1 MSFLRFLMLL
11 ALVVWIGGLIFF
23 AFIMAPAAFALLPTR
38 QMAGALVART
48 LPQLH
53 WMGIV
58 AALVFLAASAVQNR
72 VLTGSARIFSP
83 AHVFISLM
91 LLLTLVLQFD
101 IMPHM
106 EALRS
111 SIGVIDSVPLDH
123 PARMQFDALHEWS
136 TRIEGTV
143 MLLGLIVIYLTAR
156 LLAGPR
162 SR

>member
-11 ALVVWIGGLIFF
+11 SLAVWIGGLIFF
-23 AFIMAPAAFALLPTR
+23 AFVMAPAAFVLLPTR

-48 LPQLH
+48 LPELH
-53 WMGIV
+53 WMGII
-58 AALVFLAASAVQNR
+58 AAVVFLAASGIQNR
-72 VLTGSARIFSP
+72 VMTGSARIFSL
-83 AHVFISLM
+83 AHISVVLM
-91 LLLTLVLQFD
+91 LLLTLVLQFG

-111 SIGVIDSVPLDH
+111 SIGVIDSVSPDN

-156 LLAGPR
+156 SMAGLR
-162 SR
+162 AR